1 MYGWMDR
8 LLKRFG
14 QQAVLYTKGAQT
26 TVWVVFQSVNSRS
39 WQNMEHG
46 YSPLG
51 RIPRGQYLCI
61 LPAGVPGQVGDSL
74 ILRGTEY
81 EIRKLENQYLGSQV
95 VYVWG
100 LCVEKG
106 A

>member
-1 MYGWMDR
+1 MRKWMER
-8 LLKRFG
+8 LIQQIG
-14 QQAVLYTKGAQT
+14 QPAMLYSKNAHSQIQ
-26 TVWVVFQSVNSRS
+26 VIFQSVNSRS

-61 LPAGVPGQVGDSL
+61 LPAGGPAQVGDSL
-74 ILRGTEY
+74 ILRGIEY
-81 EIRKLENQYLGSQV
+81 EIRKLENKYMGAQV
-95 VYVWG
+95 IYVWG

>member
-1 MYGWMDR
+1 MDRWMDK
-8 LLKRFG
+8 LFKRFG
-14 QQAVLYTKGAQT
+14 QQVALYSKGVRT
-26 TVWVVFQSVNSRS
+26 TVWAVFQSVNSRS

-61 LPAGVPGQVGDSL
+61 LPAGVAAQAGDSL

-81 EIRKLENQYLGSQV
+81 EIRKLENIYLGSRV

-106 A
+106 G

>member
-1 MYGWMDR
+1 MDK
-8 LLKRFG
+8 LLKGLG
-14 QQAVLYTKGAQT
+14 QQAQLYSEGKLT

-61 LPAGVPGQVGDSL
+61 LPAGVEAQAGDSL

-81 EIRKLENQYLGSQV
+81 EIRKLENVYLGSRV
-95 VYVWG
+95 VYIWG

-106 A
+106 V

>member
-1 MYGWMDR
+1 MRKWMER
-8 LLKRFG
+8 LIQRIG
-14 QQAVLYTKGAQT
+14 PPAMLYSKGAHSQIQ
-26 TVWVVFQSVNSRS
+26 VIFQSVNSRS

-61 LPAGVPGQVGDSL
+61 LPAGGPAQVGDSL
-74 ILRGTEY
+74 ILRGIEY
-81 EIRKLENQYLGSQV
+81 EIRKLENKYMGAQV
-95 VYVWG
+95 IYVWG

>member
-1 MYGWMDR
+1 MY
-8 LLKRFG
+8 KRMERILRCFG
-14 QQAVLYTKGAQT
+14 QQATLYSKGVVTKIQII
-26 TVWVVFQSVNSRS
+26 FQSVNSRS

-46 YSPLG
+46 YSALG

-61 LPAGVPGQVGDSL
+61 LPAGSPAQVGDSL
-74 ILRGTEY
+74 ILRGIEY
-81 EIRKLENQYLGSQV
+81 EIRKLENKYLGSRI